1 MKFKKIA
8 VLLSLAVTAGCSTTN
23 VIWPKK
29 ADQID
34 GVYSRQ
40 VAFLPYTTQGID
52 VAPTTNWYY
61 GKTPGIRAY
70 AAEGGIVYVTDAEG
84 SGKGSMGALTK
95 ESHLVKEAQKT
106 RPGKTAKK
114 VSPEKE
120 ALESN
125 VSQTDE
131 KTQEAQQKTQQAAQ
145 EKNLSGVNG
154 YSAKDVNKYTAKDP
168 AYIDRHLVNGAF
180 IGSVSFP
187 LNKSDQLYEA
197 SQNHLNQFIESFDAN
212 KSMVVLIG
220 YTDDIGLDDYNIPLS
235 KKRAEFVKRKI
246 KEKHSNA
253 NIVVIGSGPSPRLAD
268 NRVAGGRETNRR
280 VEIYLINKGEK

>member
-1 MKFKKIA
+1 MTFKKIA

-23 VIWPKK
+23 VIWPKQ
-29 ADQID
+29 ADRID

-84 SGKGSMGALTK
+84 SGEGSIGALTK
-95 ESHLVKEAQKT
+95 ENALVEDAPKT
-106 RPGKTAKK
+106 GVIESAEE
-114 VSPEKE
+114 VNPEKE
-120 ALESN
+120 GLGLNALHS
-125 VSQTDE
+125 D
-131 KTQEAQQKTQQAAQ
+131 EAQQTQQTAQ
-145 EKNLSGVNG
+145 EQNTNSANG
-154 YSAKDVNKYTAKDP
+154 YSAKGVNKFSAKDP
-168 AYIDRHLVNGAF
+168 VYIDKHLVNGAF
-180 IGSVSFP
+180 VGSISFP

-197 SQNHLNQFIESFDAN
+197 SQNHLDQFIESFDAN

-235 KKRAEFVKRKI
+235 EKRAEFVKSKI

-253 NIVVIGSGPSPRLAD
+253 SVVVIGSGPSPRLAD

>member
-1 MKFKKIA
+1 MTFKKIA

-23 VIWPKK
+23 VIWPKQ

-61 GKTPGIRAY
+61 GKTAGIRAY

-84 SGKGSMGALTK
+84 SGKGSMGALAK
-95 ESHLVKEAQKT
+95 ENTLDEEGQETWAVEAAEGASLEKEGLGLNALQSDEAQ
-106 RPGKTAKK
+106 
-114 VSPEKE
+114 E
-120 ALESN
+120 A
-125 VSQTDE
+125 
-131 KTQEAQQKTQQAAQ
+131 QQAAQ
-145 EKNLSGVNG
+145 EQNTSGVNG
-154 YSAKDVNKYTAKDP
+154 YSAKGVNKFSAKDP
-168 AYIDRHLVNGAF
+168 VYIDKHLVNGAF
-180 IGSVSFP
+180 IGSISFP
-187 LNKSDQLYEA
+187 LNKSDQLYEP
-197 SQNHLNQFIESFDAN
+197 SQNHLDQFIESFDAS

-235 KKRAEFVKRKI
+235 EKRAEFVKSKI
-246 KEKHSNA
+246 KEKHNNA
-253 NIVVIGSGPSPRLAD
+253 EVVVIGSGPSPRLAD